1 MQRLDWTAFTDL
13 VASPVRRRDLGS
25 STGAMLVVA
34 GPVPPTVPDALATV
48 AAGLQAVVVIDAP
61 TPVPESVSA
70 VADVVAGG
78 DELEAVVQGFETNPL
93 AAGAL
98 TMLLRDSERRP
109 VEAGLAA
116 ESAVYSTLQ
125 AGPEFASWR
134 RARPPQRR
142 EDDDRPRVAVARSGD
157 RLEITLVRPH
167 ARNALDARM
176 RDELWD
182 AFQIALADPSLQ
194 VRWRG
199 DGPAFSSGGDLDE
212 FGSRP
217 DPATAHLVRLA
228 RSLGSVVHEL
238 ADRIT
243 VELHGACFGSGIELP
258 AFAGRVVAAPDTAI
272 ALPELALGLIPG
284 AGGTVS
290 LPRRIGRHR
299 TLLLA
304 LTGRTLD
311 ARTALE
317 WGLVDEVGSASP
329 TSWDMRSAHVLL
341 SATCSSWRDERPS

>member
-25 STGAMLVVA
+25 STPTILVVA
-34 GPVPPTVPDALATV
+34 GPVPSGVPDDLVT
-48 AAGLQAVVVIDAP
+48 AAGGLQAIVAVEAASP
-61 TPVPESVSA
+61 PPASVSA

-78 DELEAVVQGFETNPL
+78 DELEAVVAGCEANPI

-98 TMLLRDSERRP
+98 TMLLRDSERRS

-125 AGPEFASWR
+125 AGPEFATWR
-134 RARPPQRR
+134 EARPPQSRA
-142 EDDDRPRVAVARSGD
+142 DDDRPRVAVVRTGD
-157 RLEITLVRPH
+157 QLEISLVRPQS
-167 ARNALDARM
+167 RNALDARM
-176 RDELWD
+176 RDELWA

-199 DGPAFSSGGDLDE
+199 EGPAFSSGGDLDE

-238 ADRIT
+238 ADRVT
-243 VELHGACFGSGIELP
+243 VEVHGACFGSGIELP

-272 ALPELALGLIPG
+272 ALPEMALGLIPG

-290 LPRRIGRHR
+290 LPRRIGRQR

-304 LTGRTLD
+304 LTGRVLD
-311 ARTALE
+311 APTALE
-317 WGLVDEVGSASP
+317 WGLVDEIGPPSP
-329 TSWDMRSAHVLL
+329 PTMRM
-341 SATCSSWRDERPS
+341 WNG